1 MLTGDNRETAEKV
14 AEQTGITEV
23 HANLLPEDKVA
34 IAEQI
39 LDKGRIAAFVGD
51 GVNDAPVLARVDAG
65 IAMGGLGSAA
75 AMEAADVVIMDD
87 NPKKISL
94 AIRIG
99 RKTVRLAKENIWF
112 ALIVKLLVL
121 VLGALGLVNMWA
133 AVFADVGVAVIA
145 IANSMRALRVK

>member
-1 MLTGDNRETAEKV
+1 MYVAINNEYKGLIIISDEVKEDSLGLMKDLKNLGVKKTVMLTGDNRETAEKV

-94 AIRIG
+94 AIKIG
-99 RKTVRLAKENIWF
+99 RK
-112 ALIVKLLVL
+112 
-121 VLGALGLVNMWA
+121 
-133 AVFADVGVAVIA
+133 
-145 IANSMRALRVK
+145 